1 LLTCHDGSMKT
12 PRALTHTRIWL
23 ILFSTALIASGL
35 TAIFAREGLRLLSP
49 LFSQGSV
56 LWTLWP
62 SMSEWLSLV
71 YQAVDEMYSKYP
83 FLAYGYDWLAFGHFI
98 ISIPF
103 LMAIRD
109 PIRHSW
115 VITYGISACLA
126 VLPFAIVFGAIR
138 GIPLFWRGV
147 DTLFGIGGLIVL
159 LILRRQLRV
168 LEASPAALSEHPA
181 IL

>member
-1 LLTCHDGSMKT
+1 MKT

-23 ILFSTALIASGL
+23 ILFSTTLIASGL
-35 TAIFAREGLRLLSP
+35 TAIFAREGLRFLSP
-49 LFSQGSV
+49 LFSQGSF
-56 LWTLWP
+56 LQSFWP
-62 SMSEWLSLV
+62 SMSDWLTLV
-71 YQAVDEMYSKYP
+71 FHAIEEVYDKYP

-115 VITYGISACLA
+115 VITYGIFACLA
-126 VLPFAIVFGAIR
+126 VLPFAILFGAIR

-147 DTLFGIGGLIVL
+147 DTLFGLGGLIVL
-159 LILRRQLRV
+159 LIIRNQLK
-168 LEASPAALSEHPA
+168 AFEHSQVG
-181 IL
+181 

>member
-1 LLTCHDGSMKT
+1 MKT

-23 ILFSTALIASGL
+23 ILFSTTLIASGL
-35 TAIFAREGLRLLSP
+35 TAIFAREGLRFLSP
-49 LFSQGSV
+49 LFSQVSF
-56 LWTLWP
+56 LQSFWP
-62 SMSEWLSLV
+62 SMSDWLTLV
-71 YQAVDEMYSKYP
+71 FHAIEEVYDKYP

-115 VITYGISACLA
+115 VITYGIFACLA
-126 VLPFAIVFGAIR
+126 VLPFAILFGAIR

-147 DTLFGIGGLIVL
+147 DTLFGLGGLIVL
-159 LILRRQLRV
+159 LIIRNQLK
-168 LEASPAALSEHPA
+168 AFEHSQVG
-181 IL
+181 

>member
-1 LLTCHDGSMKT
+1 MKA

-49 LFSQGSV
+49 LFSHGSV
-56 LWTLWP
+56 LWKFWP

-71 YQAVDEMYSKYP
+71 YQAVEEMYSKYP

-126 VLPFAIVFGAIR
+126 VLPFALVFGAIR

-159 LILRRQLRV
+159 LILRRQLRS
-168 LEASPAALSEHPA
+168 LESTSPTLPGISGSSVSF
-181 IL
+181 

>member
-1 LLTCHDGSMKT
+1 MKT

-49 LFSQGSV
+49 LFTQGSI
-56 LWTLWP
+56 LASAWP
-62 SMSEWLSLV
+62 SMSAWLSLV
-71 YQAVDEMYSKYP
+71 FQAVEETYDKYP
-83 FLAYGYDWLAFGHFI
+83 FLVYGYDWLAFGHFI

-109 PIRHSW
+109 PVRHSW
-115 VITYGISACLA
+115 VITYGILACLA

-138 GIPLFWRGV
+138 GIPFFWRGV
-147 DTLFGIGGLIVL
+147 DTLFGIGGLVVL
-159 LILRRQLRV
+159 LILRRQLMA
-168 LEASPAALSEHPA
+168 LERSQPTPFQEAV
-181 IL
+181 

>member
-1 LLTCHDGSMKT
+1 MKT
-12 PRALTHTRIWL
+12 PRALTPTRIWL
-23 ILFSTALIASGL
+23 ILFSIALIASGL
-35 TAIFAREGLRLLSP
+35 TAIFVREGLRILSP
-49 LFSQGSV
+49 LFSQGSIIQV
-56 LWTLWP
+56 YWP
-62 SMSEWLSLV
+62 SMADWLFQV
-71 YQAVDEMYSKYP
+71 FHAIEETYDKYP

-138 GIPLFWRGV
+138 DIPLFWRGV

-159 LILRRQLRV
+159 LILRRQLKE
-168 LEASPAALSEHPA
+168 LEKVQEQKAL
-181 IL
+181 I

>member
-1 LLTCHDGSMKT
+1 MQENLTLSTWHDGSMKT

-35 TAIFAREGLRLLSP
+35 TAIFAREGLRMLSP
-49 LFSQGSV
+49 LFSQGSF
-56 LWTLWP
+56 LWSLWP
-62 SMSEWLSLV
+62 SMSEWLTLV
-71 YQAVDEMYSKYP
+71 FRAIEETYDKYP

-115 VITYGISACLA
+115 VITYGISACIA

-138 GIPLFWRGV
+138 EIPMFWRGV
-147 DTLFGIGGLIVL
+147 DTLFGISGLIVL
-159 LILRRQLRV
+159 LILRRQLKT
-168 LEASPAALSEHPA
+168 LEGSQ
-181 IL
+181 IG

>member
-1 LLTCHDGSMKT
+1 MKT

-23 ILFSTALIASGL
+23 ILFSTTLIASGL
-35 TAIFAREGLRLLSP
+35 TAIFAREGLRFLSP
-49 LFSQGSV
+49 LFSQVSF
-56 LWTLWP
+56 LQSFWP
-62 SMSEWLSLV
+62 SMSDWLTLV
-71 YQAVDEMYSKYP
+71 FHAIEEVYDKYP

-115 VITYGISACLA
+115 VITYGIFACLA
-126 VLPFAIVFGAIR
+126 VLPFAILFGAIR

-147 DTLFGIGGLIVL
+147 DTLFGLGGLIVL
-159 LILRRQLRV
+159 LILRNQLK
-168 LEASPAALSEHPA
+168 AFEHSQVG
-181 IL
+181 